1 MVKLRR
7 HRGIWAAGLLVAFA
21 FSHTIA
27 FAQPASITGTVSD
40 PDGGLVKD
48 AVVQAKDST
57 TGRLVRGTSS
67 GKGEYTLTLPV
78 GTYELIVPMPC
89 CQYGSFTQSNIALR
103 PGESR
108 HLDIHLPWGANL
120 GAQGD
125 DPILLL
131 NEFRDRAAVP
141 QGPTPRTREGKPD
154 LSGIWINVYNPDD
167 PPPPLK
173 PWAAELHRQRIENNS
188 KDYPGG
194 YCLPANA
201 APITRAFPYKFVQ
214 TPTLIVVLH
223 ESDTPGVRQI
233 FLDGRGHPPDINPTW
248 EGHSIG
254 HWEGDTLVIDTSGY
268 NDRSWLSLSGIP
280 HTERLHTVERIRRP
294 DYGHIEVEVTMDDS
308 EAFTGP
314 WRRTFTATLAPP
326 GEEIGEFICTEN
338 NRDVPHYRGN

>member
-1 MVKLRR
+1 V
-7 HRGIWAAGLLVAFA
+7 
-21 FSHTIA
+21 
-27 FAQPASITGTVSD
+27 
-40 PDGGLVKD
+40 VKD
-48 AVVQAKDST
+48 AVVQAKDSA

-67 GKGEYTLTLPV
+67 GKGAYTLTLPV

-108 HLDIHLPWGANL
+108 HLDIRLPWGANL

-141 QGPTPRTREGKPD
+141 QGPTPRTPEGKPD
-154 LSGIWINVYNPDD
+154 LSGIWINIYNPDD

-173 PWAAELHRQRIENNS
+173 PWAAELHRQRMANNS

-280 HTERLHTVERIRRP
+280 HTERLHTVEHIRRP
-294 DYGHIEVEVTMDDS
+294 DYGHIEVEITMDDS

-338 NRDVPHYRGN
+338 NRDVLHYRGN